1 MANKSLYQ
9 FNSQVSEDILMTKLR
24 SLPWIAILLCA
35 LLFTLACGSKSKN
48 PVIGKW
54 VETMDAAHQLI
65 ITEQGDTLI
74 VEEKNTKM
82 PDLNSKSPATYKDG
96 VLRLESGFGRPAML
110 YEAAT
115 DRLIGQSNLGKVEF
129 KRQ

>member
-1 MANKSLYQ
+1 
-9 FNSQVSEDILMTKLR
+9 MTKL
-24 SLPWIAILLCA
+24 LGFTWIAILLCA
-35 LLFTLACGSKSKN
+35 LLIFTSACGRKAKN

-54 VETMDAAHQLI
+54 VETTDAAHQII
-65 ITEQGDTLI
+65 ITEQGGTLI

-96 VLRLESGFGRPAML
+96 VLRLEGGFGRPTMF
-110 YEAAT
+110 YDAAI
-115 DRLIGQSNLGKVEF
+115 DRLTGQSNLGKVEF

>member
-1 MANKSLYQ
+1 
-9 FNSQVSEDILMTKLR
+9 MTKPPR
-24 SLPWIAILLCA
+24 LPWIVIWMCA
-35 LLFTLACGSKSKN
+35 LLLFSLSCGRGSKN
-48 PVIGKW
+48 PVVGKW
-54 VETMDAAHQLI
+54 VETTDAAHQII

-96 VLRLESGFGRPAML
+96 VLRLESGFGRPTMF
-110 YEAAT
+110 YDAAT
-115 DRLIGQSNLGKVEF
+115 DRLSGQSNLGKVEF